1 MGNVKLFWINEQ
13 KMEELRME
21 DVALSG
27 EQKSLIERNIST
39 MFGLRLITGDYQMSD
54 SHSLAIDTLALDAND
69 HPVIVYYRRPYVTDT
84 VNRGL
89 SAMAW
94 LHSHHS
100 EFQLLVMHHLGQEV
114 ANRVEWAEPRLFCIS
129 DEYTKFELS
138 TAALARVS
146 TELIRY
152 CFHGE
157 NLLLIE
163 RLALPDIS
171 DRVNPFQQQIDR
183 YMASASEPVQQLYQE
198 FISLIDSQ
206 GHDVNVSF
214 QMDYIA
220 WARLRNFAVLQ
231 AQNDT
236 LHICL
241 NLPLDAV
248 SIEEMQY
255 DFVRNN
261 SVNELAFGSIE
272 LIINNSEE
280 LMLSSDLIVRAY
292 KFN

>member
-1 MGNVKLFWINEQ
+1 VGNVKLFWIDEQ

-21 DVALSG
+21 DIALSE
-27 EQKSLIERNIST
+27 EQKSLIERNIAT

-54 SHSLAIDTLALDAND
+54 SHALAIDTLALDAND

-100 EFQLLVMHHLGQEV
+100 EFQLLVMHHLGQEE
-114 ANRVEWAEPRLFCIS
+114 ANCVQWAQPRLFCIS
-129 DEYTKFELS
+129 DEYTKYELS
-138 TAALARVS
+138 AAALARVS

-163 RLALPDIS
+163 RLALPDAT
-171 DRVNPFQQQIDR
+171 DRENPFQQQIDC
-183 YMASASEPVQQLYQE
+183 YLANTSESMQQLYQE

-206 GHDVNVSF
+206 GTDVNVSF
-214 QMDYIA
+214 QMDSIA

-231 AQNDT
+231 VQDDT
-236 LHICL
+236 LHIHL

-255 DFVRNN
+255 DFVRSNKI
-261 SVNELAFGSIE
+261 NELAFGSIE
-272 LIINNSEE
+272 LILNNSEE

>member
-1 MGNVKLFWINEQ
+1 MGNVKLFWIDEK

-21 DVALSG
+21 DIALNE
-27 EQKSLIERNIST
+27 EQKNLIEQNIST

-54 SHSLAIDTLALDAND
+54 SHALAIDTLALDAND
-69 HPVIVYYRRPYVTDT
+69 HPVIIYYRRPYVTDT

-100 EFQLLVMHHLGQEV
+100 EFQLLVMHHLGQEA
-114 ANRVEWAEPRLFCIS
+114 ANRIQWLQPRLFCLS
-129 DEYTKFELS
+129 DEYTKYELNA
-138 TAALARVS
+138 AALTRIS

-152 CFHGE
+152 CFYGE

-163 RLALPDIS
+163 RLALPEAS
-171 DRVNPFQQQIDR
+171 DRENPFQAQLDR
-183 YMASASEPVQQLYQE
+183 YLANASLPVQQLYQE
-198 FISLIDSQ
+198 FVSLIDSQ
-206 GHDVNVSF
+206 GNDANVSW
-214 QMDYIA
+214 QMDSIA

-236 LHICL
+236 LHIYL
-241 NLPLDAV
+241 NLPLEAV

-255 DFVRNN
+255 DFVHNN
-261 SVNELAFGSIE
+261 KLNELTFGSIE
-272 LIINNSEE
+272 LTIRTSEE

-292 KFN
+292 KYN

>member
-100 EFQLLVMHHLGQEV
+100 EFQLLVMHHLGLEE
-114 ANRVEWAEPRLFCIS
+114 ANRVQWAQPRLFCIS
-129 DEYTKFELS
+129 DEYTKYELS
-138 TAALARVS
+138 AAALARVS

-163 RLALPDIS
+163 RLALPDIR
-171 DRVNPFQQQIDR
+171 DQENPFQEQIDR
-183 YMASASEPVQQLYQE
+183 YLANTSESMQQLYQE

-206 GHDVNVSF
+206 GNDVNVSF
-214 QMDYIA
+214 QMDSIA

-231 AQNDT
+231 VQDDT